1 MRPWILAW
9 QDALY
14 GARGFYRMPTGPAGH
29 FATSCHGPR
38 AVPFAEALLRLAT
51 AESVGRIIDI
61 GAGRGEL
68 LSAIAGL
75 AGGAE
80 GPGAGIDLVGV
91 DVVARPAGLATRI
104 DWIESPGGAELPDLG
119 RPEAALVVAN
129 EWLDVIPCPV
139 LEADADGRLREIE
152 VDDSGRERLGLLAG
166 ESATVGAAEV
176 DWVHRWWPGPFQP
189 GERVEVGMPRDQAL
203 ASLRQAVGSGVV
215 LAVDYGHTR
224 TSRPAG
230 GTLTGYRQGRQVAPR
245 PDASCDLTAHV
256 AVDSLPHDRLMTQR
270 DALRELGIRGEHAAY
285 DLARSDPI
293 AYLSALERR
302 GAVAELTGAGLG
314 DFWWVLSRVG

>member
-1 MRPWILAW
+1 MRPWTLAW

-80 GPGAGIDLVGV
+80 GAGIDLVGV

-129 EWLDVIPCPV
+129 EWLDVIPCPI
-139 LEADADGRLREIE
+139 LEADGAGELREVE
-152 VDDSGRERLGLLAG
+152 VDDSGQERLGVLAG

-176 DWVHRWWPGPFQP
+176 AWVQRWWPGPFQP
-189 GERVEVGMPRDQAL
+189 GDRVEVGMPRDQAL

-293 AYLSALERR
+293 AYLRALERR

>member
-1 MRPWILAW
+1 V
-9 QDALY
+9 Q
-14 GARGFYRMPTGPAGH
+14 
-29 FATSCHGPR
+29 
-38 AVPFAEALLRLAT
+38 
-51 AESVGRIIDI
+51 
-61 GAGRGEL
+61 
-68 LSAIAGL
+68 
-75 AGGAE
+75 
-80 GPGAGIDLVGV
+80 
-91 DVVARPAGLATRI
+91 
-104 DWIESPGGAELPDLG
+104 
-119 RPEAALVVAN
+119 
-129 EWLDVIPCPV
+129 
-139 LEADADGRLREIE
+139 
-152 VDDSGRERLGLLAG
+152 
-166 ESATVGAAEV
+166 
-176 DWVHRWWPGPFQP
+176 RWWPGPFQP
-189 GERVEVGMPRDQAL
+189 GDRVEVGMPRDQAL

-293 AYLSALERR
+293 AYLRALERR

>member
-1 MRPWILAW
+1 MRPWTLAW

-80 GPGAGIDLVGV
+80 GAGIDLVGV

-129 EWLDVIPCPV
+129 EWLDVIPCPI
-139 LEADADGRLREIE
+139 LEADGAGELREVE
-152 VDDSGRERLGLLAG
+152 VDDSGQERLGVLAG

-176 DWVHRWWPGPFQP
+176 AWVQRWWPGPFQP
-189 GERVEVGMPRDQAL
+189 GDRVEVGMPRDQAL
-203 ASLRQAVGSGVV
+203 ASLQQAVGSGVV

-293 AYLSALERR
+293 AYLRALERR